1 MIIAI
6 EGELLKKEPTL
17 LHVKSASGLIYAIR
31 VSLNCSSKIE
41 DKNIF
46 LHTTL
51 IIRDDAHI
59 LFGFLDEDEKKIFD
73 RVLKI
78 NGVGPNTALAICSTF
93 NPKSFQE
100 AIISQD
106 IDALKSVPG
115 IGAKS
120 AKRILVELGD
130 FNLELKRDDSSKS
143 FIEASLA
150 LESLGFKK
158 ESIKKALKDIKSGD
172 TQTLIKEALK
182 KLTK

>member
-6 EGELLKKEPTL
+6 EGELVKKEPTL
-17 LHVKSASGLIYAIR
+17 LHVKSASGLIYAIK
-31 VSLNCSSKIE
+31 VSLNCSSKI
-41 DKNIF
+41 DSKQLF

-59 LFGFLDEDEKKIFD
+59 LFGFLDEDEKMIFD

-78 NGVGPNTALAICSTF
+78 SGVGPSTALAICSTF
-93 NPKSFQE
+93 SPKSFQE

-106 IDALKSVPG
+106 INALKSVPG

-130 FNLELKRDDSSKS
+130 FNIDLNKESGSTSLN
-143 FIEASLA
+143 EASMA

-158 ESIKKALKDIKSGD
+158 ESIKKVLKDLKDGD